1 MPKMT
6 DVGDIPRTTVKSAV
20 LDAFL
25 GVDLTSSVVNVDK
38 RRSPDAPNMMP
49 DADGYPAKRPGYHT
63 VLTLPGR
70 IWGAHTLRRAD
81 APEQTLIHAGT
92 KLYEDRKTTG
102 AQLLPPQL
110 AQAAQQNGVTFEP
123 LADGRLHVYGTATA
137 DAAVTGAPAVAL
149 AAGAYTLDVGVERE
163 QEKFRVCLTDA
174 AGAPYLDV
182 ADGERARTQTLDA
195 PVQASLLVRVFAG
208 QTVDLTLSPMLCAG
222 ESAAAWEPY
231 TAGEAGEEY
240 AAEVYAGMND
250 AASCAVQM
258 NGKLW
263 ILDGKTYLCFDGE
276 AVRPVSEEA
285 TVPLI
290 TIAKAPNGQTGA
302 TSYQPVNL
310 LTGKRTDSYLGT
322 QSDVDY
328 YLSFG
333 DLASGEVTVE
343 TLDEDGAWQTMAQSG
358 YTVDAQL
365 GKVHFS
371 AAPGESPVEG
381 EDNVRITYETAAK
394 AQLVN
399 ACNIAILYGVN
410 SALDRVF
417 MTGDPAYPGTDR
429 WSEWN
434 DPAYIG
440 DINYGVL
447 GSDAC
452 PIVGYSVLSGL
463 LVAHK
468 ENEENGRNAFVRAG
482 TLDDE
487 GNAQF
492 LITNVVQGEGAVAP
506 GSFASISSEPLF
518 LTKRGVFSLTSADVT
533 GEKYAQNRSFYLNGA
548 LQRESRLS
556 EASGL
561 VWGRFYVLAAPG
573 SGRLYL
579 LDTERKVYESRAP
592 ASSYQ
597 LEGYFWTGVN
607 AVKLWQ
613 QNGQLRFGTQD
624 GKVCEFWPA
633 DGVSGH
639 YNDDG
644 RPVAARWTTP
654 LMNLGVWSNLKTVTG
669 VWVVGQP
676 HARSGGE
683 IYYATDKL
691 YEKLARSYNIDVFD
705 WNDIDFTRWTFNTLD
720 RPAITNARK
729 KAKKVKLFQV
739 RVENARESE
748 PFGIFAIHIHY
759 RVGSKVKR

>member
-1 MPKMT
+1 MPQLVS
-6 DVGDIPRTTVKSAV
+6 VGDPPAAKVQTLV
-20 LDAFL
+20 LEDFL
-25 GVDLTSSVVNVDK
+25 GVDLTSSVVNVDR

-70 IWGAHTLRRAD
+70 IWGAHTLRRTD

-102 AQLLPPQL
+102 AQLFDIDSGEPEEMYGGVL
-110 AQAAQQNGVTFEP
+110 AFACPLEVGEKYTLSTNGKADIKYKISNSRDGYNSVEGTVDSAATFTMAKDEHIADDAQQYLYFWLVHGYVQVTEKEQ
-123 LADGRLHVYGTATA
+123 LSG
-137 DAAVTGAPAVAL
+137 
-149 AAGAYTLDVGVERE
+149 LDV
-163 QEKFRVCLTDA
+163 
-174 AGAPYLDV
+174 
-182 ADGERARTQTLDA
+182 
-195 PVQASLLVRVFAG
+195 
-208 QTVDLTLSPMLCAG
+208 MLCAG

-644 RPVAARWTTP
+644 QPVAARWTTP

-691 YEKLARSYNIDVFD
+691 YEKLARSYNIDIFD

-748 PFGIFAIHIHY
+748 PFGIFAIHINY